1 MKKATIQLETL
12 TCPSCLQKIE
22 SGVKNLDGVEKEQ
35 INVLFNASKVKVQFD
50 DSKTSVEDIEQTIE
64 DLGYGVIKTKVSEV
78 A

>member
-22 SGVKNLDGVEKEQ
+22 SGIKQIDGVKQENIK
-35 INVLFNASKVKVQFD
+35 VLFNASKVKVAFD
-50 DSKTSVEDIEQTIE
+50 ESKTSVEEIEKTIQ
-64 DLGYGVIKTKVSEV
+64 DLGYDVIKSRV

>member
-22 SGVKNLDGVEKEQ
+22 SGIKQIDGVKQENIK
-35 INVLFNASKVKVQFD
+35 VLFNASKVKVAFD
-50 DSKTSVEDIEQTIE
+50 ESKTSVEEIEKTIQ
-64 DLGYGVIKTKVSEV
+64 DLGYGVIKSCV

>member
-22 SGVKNLDGVEKEQ
+22 SGIKQIDGVKQENIK
-35 INVLFNASKVKVQFD
+35 VLFNASKVKVAFD
-50 DSKTSVEDIEQTIE
+50 ETKTSVEEIEKTIQ
-64 DLGYGVIKTKVSEV
+64 DLGYGVIKSRI

>member
-50 DSKTSVEDIEQTIE
+50 DSKTSVDDIEQTIE
-64 DLGYGVIKTKVSEV
+64 DLGYGVIKSKVSEV

>member
-22 SGVKNLDGVEKEQ
+22 SGVKQISGVEENKVR
-35 INVLFNASKVKVQFD
+35 VLFNASKVKVAFD
-50 DSKTSVEDIEQTIE
+50 ESKASVEDIEKTIE
-64 DLGYGVIKTKVSEV
+64 NLGYGVIKSRV

>member
-22 SGVKNLDGVEKEQ
+22 SGIKQIDGVKQENIK
-35 INVLFNASKVKVQFD
+35 VLFNASKVKVAFD
-50 DSKTSVEDIEQTIE
+50 ETKTSVEEIEKTIQ
-64 DLGYGVIKTKVSEV
+64 DLGYGVIKSRV

>member
-22 SGVKNLDGVEKEQ
+22 SGIKQIDGVKQENIK
-35 INVLFNASKVKVQFD
+35 VLFNASKVKVAFD
-50 DSKTSVEDIEQTIE
+50 ESKTSVEEIEKTIQ
-64 DLGYGVIKTKVSEV
+64 DLGYGVIKSRI